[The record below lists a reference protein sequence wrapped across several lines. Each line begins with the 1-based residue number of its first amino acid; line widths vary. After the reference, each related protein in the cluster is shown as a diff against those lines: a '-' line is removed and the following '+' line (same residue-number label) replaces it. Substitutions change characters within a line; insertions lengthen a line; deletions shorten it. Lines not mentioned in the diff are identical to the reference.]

1 MKPILILYATREG
14 HTRRIAEHI
23 AAAIRARG
31 YAADV
36 VDAADLP
43 AEFSME
49 DYEAAVI
56 AASVHREKHEKEM
69 VSFVRRF
76 REYLECMPAVFL
88 SVSLSEAGAEDATAT
103 PEHRAQAAAD
113 VQKMIDAFLKET
125 GWHPSKVRAA
135 AGALSYTKYNFVIR
149 FVMKR
154 IAKAQGAST
163 DTSRDHELTDWEAL
177 DHIVDEVVPRSG
189 TPANSRL
196 NPELR

>member
-1 MKPILILYATREG
+1 MKPVLILFATREG
-14 HTRRIAEHI
+14 QTRRIAEHL
-23 AAAIRARG
+23 AATIRARG
-31 YAADV
+31 YLADV

-43 AEFSME
+43 SEFSVE
-49 DYEAAVI
+49 DYQAAVI

-69 VSFVRRF
+69 ISFVRDF
-76 REYLECMPAVFL
+76 RGGLECMPAVFL
-88 SVSLSEAGAEDATAT
+88 SVSLSEAGAEDAAAT

-135 AGALSYTKYNFVIR
+135 AGALSYTKYNFLTR

-177 DHIVDEVVPRSG
+177 DHIADEVVPRAPS
-189 TPANSRL
+189 S
-196 NPELR
+196 